1 VRSRIQAPIGGAGKA
16 SHRRVMTMG
25 KPLKMGG
32 NGWKYLTDSVA
43 PAVGEIPQGPDSARY
58 YAAPGT
64 PPGRFLGRALPAL
77 GGQPGAVR
85 AGDEVTAGMLHNMLA
100 RLADPITGT
109 VLGRQPALGKRAPVA
124 GFDMTF
130 SPPKSVSVMWAM
142 ADRDS
147 KALIETVCDQA
158 LAEVMSW
165 AEDHVFRTRTGTQGV
180 RHEEV
185 RGVVASSWMHYES
198 RDGDPQLHHHV
209 IVLNRAVTAS
219 DGRWRT
225 LDSRGLHT
233 WVVAL
238 SERHVGLVEDLMT
251 ERFGVA
257 WDEMRSV
264 RGGDLKREIDGV
276 AADLVAEFS
285 RRTAA
290 IESAKKRA
298 LANFR
303 AEHGRAPNPSERR
316 RIDRAAWRQTRSA
329 KEHRSLSEMTTEWT
343 ERARPWV
350 GDEPVSWVSTLAGR
364 SDLPALRSDDL
375 TDEMVADVAKA
386 ALWTRAEARSVFT
399 EANLYADVER
409 QLHGVLFVRG
419 QRARVA
425 ERAVKQALA
434 LAVKITPPELLHV
447 PSRFRSPDGT
457 SHFSPRSTWQYT
469 TQDLLD
475 AEERLLAAGTDTT
488 VPLLTVATPVS
499 FPEQPLSGRNHALG
513 LDQAVAVE
521 QVTTSGRVLDV
532 LVGPAGTGK
541 TTTLGGVRAVW
552 EAEHGVGSVVG
563 LAPSASAAMNLAAEL
578 GIECE
583 NTAKWLT
590 ELDRQPP
597 RMALVE
603 RLRRRLAQPLNDHAR
618 TTLSRQAAALEE
630 DLNRWT
636 LQKGQ
641 LLIVDEAGMA
651 GTFALDRLVTEAG
664 RAGAKILL
672 VGDWA
677 QLSAIDAGG
686 AFGML
691 VNDRAAAPE
700 LTEVHRFREPWE
712 RSASVDLR
720 VGSAAGVDAYLAHD
734 RVSNGDRT
742 EMLDAI
748 YRAWKADTETG
759 QVSLMIAQDGAT
771 VAELN
776 LRARRDRQTAG
787 HVGCVGVALA
797 DGLEAAVGD
806 VVVTRCNDRSLRLVD
821 GDWVRNRDRW
831 SVTAVGKDGSM
842 TVRQASGAGKVVLP
856 AGYVAEHVELA
867 YASTTYSA
875 QGMTADTAHA
885 LVTPAM
891 TGEVLYVVAT
901 RGRDSNRLYVD
912 VYPLPAQPEMSHGAT
927 EALDVRDVLLAVATR
942 RGAELSAHE
951 TMRSERV
958 KASSFERL
966 AREHR
971 TLVAAAIAARWEPV
985 MNHCGLDPDVLSK
998 ARGSA
1003 EWLGLLSELN
1013 DAHNRGL
1020 KPEEVIAI
1028 LASSRPINTE
1038 QDHAAVLRARLHRWE
1053 LSTTNGGFPSPRR
1066 MVAGMVPRAE
1076 GITDPDVAKAILDRE
1091 SAIAARA
1098 RLLAEDALDRGYAWT
1113 RPLGTPPQD
1122 PRRKALFIERV
1133 GVVVAYRERWHVES
1147 ESPLGDQAD
1156 LGTPER
1162 IAHHNRAR
1170 RACTEATGLAHRA
1183 PDSAAE
1189 ASAADARTAGLCT
1202 SSHNPGAVPE
1212 STTLQL

>member
-1 VRSRIQAPIGGAGKA
+1 
-16 SHRRVMTMG
+16 MTMG

-43 PAVGEIPQGPDSARY
+43 PDVGEIPQGPDSARY
-58 YAAPGT
+58 YASAGT
-64 PPGRFLGRALPAL
+64 PPGRFLGRGLSAL
-77 GGQPGAVR
+77 GGRPGAVR
-85 AGDEVTAGMLHNMLA
+85 AGDEVTAEMLHNMLA

-109 VLGRQPALGKRAPVA
+109 VLGRQPALGKHAPVA

-142 ADRDS
+142 ADRDT
-147 KALIETVCDQA
+147 KAVIETICDQA
-158 LAEVMSW
+158 LAEVVSW

-285 RRTAA
+285 QRTAA
-290 IESAKKRA
+290 IESAKERA
-298 LANFR
+298 LADFR
-303 AEHGRAPNPSERR
+303 AERGRAPSPTERR

-329 KEHRSLSEMTTEWT
+329 KEHRSLSEMTAEWT

-350 GDEPVSWVSTLAGR
+350 GDEPFSWVSTLAGR
-364 SDLPALRSDDL
+364 YDLPALRSEDL

-399 EANLYADVER
+399 EANLFADVER
-409 QLHGVLFVRG
+409 QLHGVLFARG
-419 QRARVA
+419 ERARTA

-434 LAVKITPPELLHV
+434 MAVKITPPEMLHV
-447 PSRFRSPDGT
+447 PSRFRLPDGT
-457 SHFSPRSTWQYT
+457 SQFSPRSTWQYT
-469 TQDLLD
+469 TQDILD
-475 AEERLLAAGTDTT
+475 AEERLLQAGRDTT
-488 VPLLTVATPVS
+488 GPRVTIATAAAVA
-499 FPEQPLSGRNHALG
+499 EQPLPGRNHALG

-521 QVTTSGRVLDV
+521 QITTSGRVLDV

-552 EAEHGVGSVVG
+552 EAEHGAGSVVG

-590 ELDRQPP
+590 ELDRQPA
-597 RMALVE
+597 RVAVVE
-603 RLRRRLAQPLNDHAR
+603 RLRRRLAQPLNDRAR
-618 TTLSRQAAALEE
+618 TTLSRQVAALEE
-630 DLNRWT
+630 DLNRWS
-636 LQKGQ
+636 LRRGQ

-664 RAGAKILL
+664 RVGTKILL

-686 AFGML
+686 AFSML
-691 VNDRAAAPE
+691 ADDRDAAPE

-712 RSASVDLR
+712 RAASVNLR
-720 VGSAAGVDAYLAHD
+720 VGSAAGVDAYLAHG
-734 RVSNGDRT
+734 RVTDGDRT
-742 EMLDAI
+742 QMLDAI
-748 YRAWKADTETG
+748 YQAWKADTEAR

-776 LRARRDRQTAG
+776 QRARSDRQAAG
-787 HVGCVGVALA
+787 HVGGVGVALA

-806 VVVTRCNDRSLRLVD
+806 IVVTRSNDRSLRLAD
-821 GDWVRNRDRW
+821 GNWVRNRDRW
-831 SVTAVGKDGSM
+831 SVTAIGKDGSM
-842 TVRQASGAGKVVLP
+842 TVRPAGGAGTVVLP
-856 AGYVAEHVELA
+856 AQYVAEHVELA
-867 YASTTYSA
+867 YASTAYSA

-885 LVTPAM
+885 LVTTAM

-901 RGRDSNRLYVD
+901 RGRDSNRMYVE
-912 VYPLPAQPEMSHGAT
+912 VCPLPAQPEMSHGPT

-951 TMRSERV
+951 TMRSEWA

-966 AREHR
+966 AQEHR
-971 TLVAAAIAARWEPV
+971 TLVAAAIAERWEPV
-985 MNHCGLDPDVLSK
+985 MERCGLDAAEL
-998 ARGSA
+998 ARARNSL
-1003 EWLGLLSELN
+1003 EWPGLLGALH
-1013 DAHNRGL
+1013 DADNRGL
-1020 KPEEVIAI
+1020 RPETVIGT
-1028 LASSRPINTE
+1028 LATSRPIGPE
-1038 QDHAAVLRARLHRWE
+1038 KEAAAVLRARLHRWE
-1053 LSTTNGGFPSPRR
+1053 GTVGARCPQART
-1066 MVAGMVPRAE
+1066 VAGVVSRAQ
-1076 GITDPDVAKAILDRE
+1076 GITDPNMARAIRDRE
-1091 SAIAARA
+1091 NAIATRA
-1098 RLLAEDALDRGYAWT
+1098 LSLAEAALDRKAAWT
-1113 RPLGTPPQD
+1113 HHLGPAPED
-1122 PRRKALFIERV
+1122 PRLRGEFIERV
-1133 GVVVAYRERWHVES
+1133 AVIAAYRERWCVYGQT
-1147 ESPLGDQAD
+1147 PLDAPAVCS
-1156 LGTPER
+1156 PER
-1162 IAHHNRAR
+1162 MAHHNRAR
-1170 RACTEATGLAHRA
+1170 RACIEATSL
-1183 PDSAAE
+1183 
-1189 ASAADARTAGLCT
+1189 ADATPDAASSPETCFPDGPTPSGGPSPPDPEMRSEATAIRL
-1202 SSHNPGAVPE
+1202 
-1212 STTLQL
+1212 